1 MTATRPE
8 TEITPNPSP
17 ETTWTPSPEY
27 GSDVIVDLLK
37 AYGVEFVSFNPGS
50 TFRGLHDSIVNYGG
64 NTKPEV
70 VLCNH
75 EAIAVYVAHGY
86 AKATGK
92 PGVAIVHDTCG
103 LTNATGAIFNAWCDR
118 VPLIVIGG
126 TAPTDIS
133 KRRPNTDWHHS
144 ALIHGNL
151 VREFVKWDD
160 QPFTISNFAESF
172 MRAWKIAMTPPRGP
186 VFICYDAELQEA
198 RLDEPIELPDVSRYQ
213 PPVEIGPN
221 SDAIRQAAEWLVA
234 TDRPVLTADMA
245 YRSPRTAELIVE
257 LVDLLAIPVV
267 DRGIYSVN
275 MSPNHPM
282 YVSGDS
288 KDVLLNADVVLAID
302 TGELY
307 AEVTSQDRFSVKP
320 RRYLTE
326 FLKPRARVIQI
337 ALDELLV
344 GSWSHQSGRI
354 QPIDL
359 NILADSVLALEALVK
374 ACREVLVSRPD
385 RLAGIEARREAT
397 TAVHGRLRERW
408 QEEAAAKRDQ
418 TPIALSRLSA
428 EIGEVI
434 RSEDWI
440 LVHDQLKHWNQ
451 RLWEWTGPERWLGH
465 AGGGGLGF
473 GPGGSVGAGLALRDS
488 GKLFIDINADGDM
501 LYNGSALWTAAKY
514 RVPILYV
521 IYNNRSYH
529 NSEQHAM
536 NMARDRG
543 RDGDRRFIGTQLDD
557 PAVDFAAMARAFGVH
572 GEGPVERPEELR
584 PALER
589 ALAVVKAGRPALVDV
604 VTQPR

>member
-1 MTATRPE
+1 MPD
-8 TEITPNPSP
+8 PKQPWVP
-17 ETTWTPSPEY
+17 DPKW
-27 GSDVIVDLLK
+27 GSDVIVDLFK
-37 AYGVEFVSFNPGS
+37 AYGIEYVAINPGS

-64 NTKPEV
+64 NTAPEMI
-70 VLCNH
+70 LCNH

-118 VPLIVIGG
+118 IPMIIIGG
-126 TAPTDIS
+126 TAPTDMLQ
-133 KRRPNTDWHHS
+133 RRPNTDWHHS
-144 ALIHGNL
+144 ALVHGNL
-151 VREFVKWDD
+151 VRDFVKWDD
-160 QPFTISNFAESF
+160 QPFKVSNFAESF
-172 MRAWKIAMTPPRGP
+172 MRAYKIAMTPPRGP
-186 VFICYDAELQEA
+186 VFICYDAELQEEA
-198 RLDEPIELPDVSRYQ
+198 LTGPMPLPEVGRYQ

-221 SDAIRQAAEWLVA
+221 GDAIRQAAEWLVRA
-234 TDRPVLTADMA
+234 EHPVLTADMA
-245 YRSPRTAELIVE
+245 YRSPRVAELIVE

-275 MSPNHPM
+275 MSPNHPL

-288 KDVLLNADVVLAID
+288 REFLVNADVVLAID

-307 AEVTSQDRFSVKP
+307 AEVTSQDKHSVKP

-326 FLKPRARVIQI
+326 FLKPEARVIQI

-359 NILADSVLALEALVK
+359 NILADSTLALPMLIDE
-374 ACREVLVSRPD
+374 CRRLLGGQPD
-385 RLAGIEARREAT
+385 RHDVVEARRVAT
-397 TAVHGRLRERW
+397 TDVHNRLRERW
-408 QEEAAAKRDQ
+408 QTQAASQRDD

-428 EIGEVI
+428 DLGDAI
-434 RSEDWI
+434 RGDDWI

-451 RLWEWTGPERWLGH
+451 RLWDWTGPERWLGH

-473 GPGGSVGAGLALRDS
+473 GPGGSIGAALALRDS
-488 GKLFIDINADGDM
+488 GKLFIDVNADGDM
-501 LYNGSALWTAAKY
+501 LYNTSALWTAAKY
-514 RVPILYV
+514 QVPILYV
-521 IYNNRSYH
+521 MHNNRSYN

-543 RDGDRRFIGTQLDD
+543 RPPENKFIGTRIDG
-557 PAVDFAAMARAFGVH
+557 PAVDFATLARGFGVH
-572 GEGPVERPEELR
+572 GEGPIERPDDIR

-589 ALAVVKAGRPALVDV
+589 ALAVVRSGKPALVDV
-604 VTQPR
+604 ITQAR

>member
-1 MTATRPE
+1 MSLKEATAPTSAAQPWKAHPE
-8 TEITPNPSP
+8 F
-17 ETTWTPSPEY
+17 

-37 AYGVEFVSFNPGS
+37 AYDIPFVSFNPGS

-64 NTKPEV
+64 NQNPEV
-70 VLCNH
+70 ILCNH

-86 AKATGK
+86 AKVAGK

-103 LTNATGAIFNAWCDR
+103 LTNAAGAIFNAWCDR
-118 VPLIVIGG
+118 IPMIVIGG
-126 TAPTDIS
+126 TAPMDML

-151 VREFVKWDD
+151 VRDFVKWDD
-160 QPFTISNFAESF
+160 QPFKISNFAESF
-172 MRAWKIAMTPPRGP
+172 MRAYKIAMTPPRGP
-186 VFICYDAELQEA
+186 VFICYDAELQEEA
-198 RLDEPIELPDVSRYQ
+198 LEGPYELPDVSRYQ

-221 SDAIRQAAEWLVA
+221 AEAITRAAEWLVA
-234 TDRPVLTADMA
+234 AEHPVLTADMA
-245 YRSPRTAELIVE
+245 YRSPRVAELIVE
-257 LVDLLAIPVV
+257 LAELLAIPVV

-275 MSPNHPM
+275 MSPNHPL
-282 YVSGDS
+282 YISGDS
-288 KDVLLNADVVLAID
+288 KEALLNADIVLAID

-326 FLKPRARVIQI
+326 FLKPDARVIQI
-337 ALDELLV
+337 ALEELLV

-359 NILADSVLALEALVK
+359 NILADSTLALPMLIDAARGLLAK
-374 ACREVLVSRPD
+374 DPARRES
-385 RLAGIEARREAT
+385 IEARRTT
-397 TAVHGRLRERW
+397 TAEIHARLRARW
-408 QEEAAAKRDQ
+408 QEEAAAQHDE

-434 RSEDWI
+434 RREDWV

-451 RLWEWTGPERWLGH
+451 RLWDWTGPERWLGH
-465 AGGGGLGF
+465 AGGGGLGY

-488 GKLFIDINADGDM
+488 GKLLIDINADGDM

-514 RVPILYV
+514 RVPLLYV
-521 IYNNRSYH
+521 MYNNRSYH

-543 RDGDRRFIGTQLDD
+543 RPGENRFIGTQIDD
-557 PAVDFAAMARAFGVH
+557 PAVDFATMARAFGVH
-572 GEGPVERPEELR
+572 GEGPVEKPEDLR

-589 ALAVVKAGRPALVDV
+589 AIRVVKDGRPALVDV
-604 VTQPR
+604 VTAAR

>member
-1 MTATRPE
+1 MAMNDE
-8 TEITPNPSP
+8 A
-17 ETTWTPSPEY
+17 WTPRPEY

-37 AYGVEFVSFNPGS
+37 AYGVEFVAFNPGS
-50 TFRGLHDSIVNYGG
+50 TFRGLHDSLVNYGG
-64 NTKPEV
+64 NSRPEV

-126 TAPTDIS
+126 TAPLS
-133 KRRPNTDWHHS
+133 PSQRRPNTDWHHS

-151 VREFVKWDD
+151 VRDIVKWDD
-160 QPFTISNFAESF
+160 QPFRVEDFAESF
-172 MRAWKIAMTPPRGP
+172 MRAWKIAMTPPHGP
-186 VFICYDAELQEA
+186 VFICYDSEEQE
-198 RLDEPIELPDVSRYQ
+198 RKLESPIILPDVGRYQ

-221 SDAIRQAAEWLVA
+221 AQAIQQAAEWLVA

-257 LVDLLAIPVV
+257 LVELLAIPVV

-288 KDVLLNADVVLAID
+288 REVLLNADVVLAVD
-302 TGELY
+302 CGELY
-307 AEVTSQDRFSVKP
+307 AEVTSQDRFNVKP

-326 FLKPRARVIQI
+326 FLKPEAKVIQI
-337 ALDELLV
+337 ALEELLV

-359 NILADSVLALEALVK
+359 NILADSALALESLIE
-374 ACREVLVSRPD
+374 ACR
-385 RLAGIEARREAT
+385 RLLGEQPHRKAGIEARRAAT
-397 TAVHGRLRERW
+397 TETHARLRARW
-408 QEEAAAKRDQ
+408 QGEAAAKHDEN
-418 TPIALSRLSA
+418 PIALSRLSA

-434 RSEDWI
+434 RNEDWI

-465 AGGGGLGF
+465 AGGGGLGY

-521 IYNNRSYH
+521 MYNNRSYH

-543 RDGDRRFIGTQLDD
+543 RDGEQRFIGTQITD
-557 PAVDFAAMARAFGVH
+557 PSVDFATMARAFGVH
-572 GEGPVERPEELR
+572 GEGPVEDPGDLR

-589 ALAVVKAGRPALVDV
+589 ALAVVKSGRPALVDV
-604 VTQPR
+604 VTQSR

>member
-1 MTATRPE
+1 MTDAVEPWK
-8 TEITPNPSP
+8 PDPK
-17 ETTWTPSPEY
+17 Y

-37 AYGVEFVSFNPGS
+37 AYDIPYVAFNPGS

-64 NTKPEV
+64 NQNPEV
-70 VLCNH
+70 ILCNH

-86 AKATGK
+86 AKAAGR
-92 PGVAIVHDTCG
+92 PMVAIVHDTCG
-103 LTNATGAIFNAWCDR
+103 LTNAAGAIFNAWCDR
-118 VPLIVIGG
+118 IPLIVIGG
-126 TAPTDIS
+126 TAPMDLLQ
-133 KRRPNTDWHHS
+133 RRPNTDWHHS

-151 VREFVKWDD
+151 VRDFVKWDD
-160 QPFTISNFAESF
+160 QPFKVSNFAESF
-172 MRAWKIAMTPPRGP
+172 MRAYKIAMTPPRGP
-186 VFICYDAELQEA
+186 VFLCYDAELQEDE
-198 RLDEPIELPDVSRYQ
+198 LTEPIQLPDVSRYQ

-221 SDAIRQAAEWLVA
+221 QEAIRQAATWLVGA
-234 TDRPVLTADMA
+234 EHPVLTADMA
-245 YRSPRTAELIVE
+245 YRSGRVAELILEVAE
-257 LVDLLAIPVV
+257 VLSIPVV

-275 MSPNHPM
+275 MSPNHPL

-288 KDVLLNADVVLAID
+288 KQFLEDADVVLAID

-307 AEVTSQDRFSVKP
+307 AEVTSQDKFSVKP

-326 FLKPRARVIQI
+326 FLKPDAKVIQI
-337 ALDELLV
+337 ALEELLV

-359 NILADSVLALEALVK
+359 NILADSSLALPMLIDE
-374 ACREVLVSRPD
+374 CRRLIDKDPTARGRAAA
-385 RLAGIEARREAT
+385 RLAAT
-397 TAVHGRLRERW
+397 TAAHGRLRDKWR
-408 QEEAAAKRDQ
+408 QEATDHHDDE
-418 TPIALSRLSA
+418 PIALSRLST
-428 EIGEVI
+428 EVGDAI
-434 RSEDWI
+434 KDLDWV

-451 RLWEWTGPERWLGH
+451 RLWDWTGPERWMGH

-473 GPGGSVGAGLALRDS
+473 GPGGSIGAALAMRDS

-521 IYNNRSYH
+521 MYNNRSYH

-543 RDGDRRFIGTQLDD
+543 RDRDKRFIGTQIDD
-557 PAVDFAAMARAFGVH
+557 PAVDFATMARAFGVH
-572 GEGPVERPEELR
+572 GEGPVTRPEEIR

-589 ALAVVKAGRPALVDV
+589 ALRVVRDDKLPALVDI